1 MSIFF
6 DFETGPKGTRFR
18 RAVDGDKQDIEAI
31 INLQYTEPLFGDFN
45 VAKLIEVSTL
55 SICMI
60 NDNKDVIGFMALC
73 DHPNIPGVDPS
84 DWEIWM
90 RNMFQKYYLSRN
102 TLFIHFMCCID
113 AVKDSFIEESFVSI
127 FRNDVYLLNIILVFP
142 LRCPENCML
151 RYQTFKKRNIYKFK
165 PKINCDSEGL
175 MYLYA
180 AMRSEFCPKLKIRRA
195 VEEDNDDIVRILGKN
210 CPRLQEIYGDY
221 YISEI
226 IGRHLDMDRKIVV
239 ADHRDEAVGVMCLN
253 SDINYDNLQNTYEL
267 DTLRGLRKATALE
280 KEQYKRSNTLLHTF
294 GEPIMI
300 GKWSPFHEPQYET
313 DKINN
318 NSNEKTSKKKI
329 KSQSKVYFDRKS
341 AVRQSFDHF
350 YYNNSEDYSEREIHS
365 PTPSNTTNLSVANL
379 LDDDPFDY
387 EIVNIDHRLL
397 TVPEVLSCDF
407 LLPNKTSQGPR
418 YSRAYQ
424 IQDNFKRRHSVCK
437 PKNIEDDNSQKY
449 AGEPNAFMIELF
461 GLRDDIDD
469 RQSFYLL
476 EGAFDI
482 MKDFDYC
489 IIQVPCKEKSF
500 HLLQHFYFVPAKE
513 NVSADHALYVAHRSS
528 VLSKIRVRRA
538 ELIDVPQIAQL
549 LGNLDGK
556 ETLWTIEN
564 TILKKSQLQC
574 YVFMSSVTLIGVGIL
589 EQPEQLDFI
598 RAQFNVDSYRI
609 HKHHTSQGL
618 DCGFATLKTVV
629 MYPVFETHYKFFARE
644 MMRLSGSN
652 ALMWLTA
659 YRNKW
664 VIHKANTLAISMI
677 PLMPR
682 TSEIDCISV
691 PELRRIRKL
700 SNTVTA
706 FSTWFINKKL
716 TSVPKVNV
724 DSRILVVGASRTAM
738 AFLNQL
744 LFSDTSSYLF
754 FTNVTLVSPHGLPYT
769 RRSKPLSE
777 MMFQKYHTNSDKYLK
792 SIPYTYYVNV
802 IQDTMVEINKRE
814 KYILLSNG
822 RRCHY
827 DMLLLLFGKQYK
839 HPDYLKNIKQRE
851 KDIRSGKIPQY
862 IRLDI
867 PQPSLEPR
875 LTNITPANVF
885 IVNTIADA
893 NKALNFVQTFM
904 WQDKI
909 SDKIIVYG
917 ATRHAYCCL
926 ATLLEMQVPPENIVF
941 IEPFPPQN
949 ERKARVSLFCNVY
962 VDKSVREVLKNLK
975 INVYRSYYFH
985 RWNVDADNLVT
996 HVDFL
1001 SKIHLLRL
1009 QCSAMF
1015 YYGSKGVNEEAF
1027 IAINKSGMAYDG
1039 GILIDHQFRTKDP
1052 SIYAAGPAT
1061 RYCRKHYADTK
1072 QQKYFDAFEVG
1083 TKLGIQISNQLDP
1096 FFTETQKGS
1105 VKPRTRSIK
1114 SVSFDLSLTSSR
1126 DSSVTTEFAT
1136 PGPSESIH
1144 SKTSKQ
1150 SYDLDEFQKVPTFK
1164 KPHVAYYLLPGGLQ
1178 YLEVRPPGMRVPHH
1192 YLQSLQ
1198 YNGFVMETF
1207 KNGYFK
1213 LHVTND
1219 LIVDGITCLTPE
1231 KFSLENFKNLYG
1243 LSATVLNNVHLRYT
1257 AKKLDNFY
1265 TFFREPWA
1273 YFLYHDQSDELFAM
1287 VKEILPKGQRH
1298 GKTLAETMREIGDN
1312 LSKSNKHIYLSIL
1325 INYGT
1330 FSIYT
1335 NVNFTYKFQPFNF
1348 QAKMKI
1354 RSSFEK
1360 SPHVEAIT
1368 DYVLEWLSENDILLP
1383 MYLQPW
1389 QTTQY
1394 HYDLDHNPVFRKRK
1408 NTIAKMLSKIF

>member
-6 DFETGPKGTRFR
+6 DFETGPNGRRFR
-18 RAVDGDKQDIEAI
+18 RAVDGDKHDIESI
-31 INLQYTEPLFGDFN
+31 INNKYTKPLFGDIN
-45 VAKLIEVSTL
+45 IAKLIEVSTL

-60 NDNKDVIGFMALC
+60 NEKKDVIGFMALC

-84 DWEIWM
+84 DWETWI

-113 AVKDSFIEESFVSI
+113 AVLDCFIEESFVSI
-127 FRNDVYLLNIILVFP
+127 FRNDVYLLNIVLVVP
-142 LRCPENCML
+142 PDCPENCMF
-151 RYQTFKKRNIYKFK
+151 RYQTFKKHNIYKFK
-165 PKINCDSEGL
+165 PKTNCDSDGL
-175 MYLYA
+175 MYLYT

-195 VEEDNDDIVRILGKN
+195 VEEDNDDIVRILSKD

-226 IGRHLDMDRKIVV
+226 IGRHPEIDRKIVV

-267 DTLRGLRKATALE
+267 GPLRGLRKATAIE
-280 KEQYKRSNTLLHTF
+280 KEEYKRSNTLLNTF

-300 GKWSPFHEPQYET
+300 GKWSPFHEPHHET
-313 DKINN
+313 DEIND
-318 NSNEKTSKKKI
+318 SKEKTSKKKI
-329 KSQSKVYFDRKS
+329 KSQSKVYFDHKS
-341 AVRQSFDHF
+341 TMRQSFDHF

-365 PTPSNTTNLSVANL
+365 PTHSIGTNLSVANL

-397 TVPEVLSCDF
+397 TVPDVLSCDF
-407 LLPNKTSQGPR
+407 LLPSKGNQGTR
-418 YSRAYQ
+418 HSLAVQ
-424 IQDNFKRRHSVCK
+424 MQNNFKRRNSIFK
-437 PKNIEDDNSQKY
+437 PKNIEDNNSQKY
-449 AGEPNAFMIELF
+449 TGEPNAFMIELF
-461 GLRDDIDD
+461 GLREDVDE
-469 RQSFYLL
+469 RQAFYLL
-476 EGAFDI
+476 EAAFDM
-482 MKDFDYC
+482 MKNYDYC
-489 IIQVPCKEKSF
+489 IILVPCKDKSF
-500 HLLQHFYFVPAKE
+500 HLLQHFYFVPTKD
-513 NVSADHALYVAHRSS
+513 NISVNHALYVAHRSS

-538 ELIDVPQIAQL
+538 EIMDVPQIAQL
-549 LGNLDGK
+549 LGSLDGK

-574 YVFMSSVTLIGVGIL
+574 YVFLSSVTLIGVGIL
-589 EQPEQLDFI
+589 EQPEQIDFI
-598 RAQFNVDSYRI
+598 RAKFNVDSYRI
-609 HKHHTSQGL
+609 HKHHTSHGF
-618 DCGFATLKTVV
+618 DCGFATLKAVLV
-629 MYPVFETHYKFFARE
+629 YPVFETHYRFFARE

-664 VIHKANTLAISMI
+664 VTHKANTLAVSMI

-682 TSEIDCISV
+682 TSEMDCTSI

-700 SNTVTA
+700 SNSVMA

-724 DSRILVVGASRTAM
+724 DSRILIVGASRTTI
-738 AFLNQL
+738 AFLNTL
-744 LFSDTSSYLF
+744 LFSDTCSYLF

-769 RRSKPLSE
+769 RRKNSLSE
-777 MMFQKYHTNSDKYLK
+777 MMFQKYQTNSDKYLK
-792 SIPYTYYVNV
+792 SVPYTYYVNI
-802 IQDTMVEINKRE
+802 IQETMVEINKRE

-822 RRCHY
+822 RRCYY
-827 DMLLLLFGKQYK
+827 DLLFLLFGKQYQ
-839 HPDYLKNIKQRE
+839 HPDYLKTIIQRE
-851 KDIRSGKIPQY
+851 KDIRSSKIPKY
-862 IRLDI
+862 TRLDV
-867 PQPSLEPR
+867 PQPSFEPTI
-875 LTNITPANVF
+875 TNFTPANVF
-885 IVNTIADA
+885 IVNTISDA
-893 NKALNFVQTFM
+893 NKALNFVQTFL
-904 WQDKI
+904 WQEMDYKI
-909 SDKIIVYG
+909 LVYG

-926 ATLLEMQVPPENIVF
+926 ATLIEMKIPSENIIF
-941 IEPFPPQN
+941 IEPFPPEN
-949 ERKARVSLFCNVY
+949 AKKTRVSLFCNVY
-962 VDKSVREVLKNLK
+962 VDKYVREVLKNLK
-975 INVYRSYYFH
+975 IKVYHSYYFH
-985 RWNVDADNLVT
+985 RWYLDADLVT

-1009 QCSAMF
+1009 QCSALF
-1015 YYGSKGVNEEAF
+1015 YYGDKGVNEQAF

-1061 RYCRKHYADTK
+1061 RYYRKYYADTK
-1072 QQKYFDAFEVG
+1072 QQKYFDSFEVG
-1083 TKLGIQISNQLDP
+1083 TKLGTQIRNQLDP
-1096 FFTETQKGS
+1096 LFTETQKEY
-1105 VKPRTRSIK
+1105 VKPVKRSIK
-1114 SVSFDLSLTSSR
+1114 SVSFDSSLTSSK
-1126 DSSVTTEFAT
+1126 DSSVATESTTT
-1136 PGPSESIH
+1136 CISDSIH

-1150 SYDLDEFQKVPTFK
+1150 SYYLDEFQKIPSFK
-1164 KPHVAYYLLPGGLQ
+1164 KPHVAYYTLPGGLQ
-1178 YLEVRPPGMRVPHH
+1178 YLEVRPPGMRIPHQ
-1192 YLQSLQ
+1192 YVQSLQ

-1213 LHVTND
+1213 LHMTND
-1219 LIVDGITCLTPE
+1219 LIVDGITCLTPD
-1231 KFSLENFKNLYG
+1231 KFSLENFRNLYG

-1265 TFFREPWA
+1265 SFFREPWA
-1273 YFLYHDQSDELFAM
+1273 YFLYHDQSEELFAI
-1287 VKEILPKGQRH
+1287 VKEILPKGERH
-1298 GKTLAETMREIGDN
+1298 GKTLAETMRNIGEN
-1312 LSKSNKHIYLSIL
+1312 LSNESFDSH
-1325 INYGT
+1325 
-1330 FSIYT
+1330 
-1335 NVNFTYKFQPFNF
+1335 
-1348 QAKMKI
+1348 AKMKI

-1368 DYVLEWLSENDILLP
+1368 DYVLEWLSENDVLLP

-1394 HYDLDHNPVFRKRK
+1394 NYDLNHNPAFRKRK